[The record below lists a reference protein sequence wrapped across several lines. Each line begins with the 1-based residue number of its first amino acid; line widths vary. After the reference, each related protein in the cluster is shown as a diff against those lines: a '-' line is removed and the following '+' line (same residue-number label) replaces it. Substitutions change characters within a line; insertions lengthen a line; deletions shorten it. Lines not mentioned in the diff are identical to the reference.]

1 MNEVN
6 VKLNNVRLSFPALWE
21 AKQGPDANSKSSYQ
35 AAFIMDKKS
44 NAADIKAVQDAIAT
58 VVRESFK
65 GKVPPKICLRD
76 GAEKETDGYGP
87 TVMFLNARSD
97 RRPGVVGRDMAPLTK
112 DDGKPYAGS
121 YVNATIRVWAQDNQ
135 YGKRINAA
143 LRAVQFVKDGAP
155 FGEGNVDVAQEF
167 TALDGDVI

>member
-21 AKQGPDANSKSSYQ
+21 PKQGPDANSKSSYQ

-58 VVRESFK
+58 VVRETFK
-65 GKVPPKICLRD
+65 GKVPPKICLR
-76 GAEKETDGYGP
+76 DGYGP

-97 RRPGVVGRDMAPLTK
+97 RRPGVVGRDMSPLTK
-112 DDGKPYAGS
+112 EDGKPYAGS

-155 FGEGNVDVAQEF
+155 FGEGNIDVAQEF
-167 TALDGDVI
+167 TALDEGVI